1 MSTLHRTDP
10 AIASPGP
17 RLVGLTGMAGLARL
31 AVGLAAAV
39 LSCTTLAQS
48 PTPAF
53 TLQLLHFADVD
64 GSDTTALR
72 SVAHFSALVQKFRAE
87 HPERTLLVS
96 SGDNVIPGPRFNAAD
111 NAGALRALLGRE
123 GMGRG
128 DIAFMNAMGVQASAL
143 GNHDLDLGTGTFR
156 EMVAPQVSGGNVVWP
171 GAQFPYLSYNT
182 DFKADRNTAPIVA
195 ANGQDVSAQRGKV
208 AGWSRVTVGGQVIGL
223 IGASS
228 PVFRNITST
237 GDLVIDPPLR
247 GPQVDIDGLAARL
260 QAGVDEMTAAG
271 IDKIV
276 LLAHMQQISVEK
288 ALAQKLRGVD
298 IIVAGGSNTLQADGN
313 DRLRPG
319 ATAAEA
325 YPFQTRS
332 ASGEPVVVVNV
343 DADYQYL
350 GRFIA
355 PFDARGVL
363 MPQHFDDRASGAW
376 VTQEDSTSADGTPA
390 VEQVVKIRDALRSV
404 IAAKDGQVYGRSA
417 VFLEGR
423 RNAVRTE
430 ETNLGNLSAD
440 ANLAYA
446 RAVDPSVQ
454 VSIKNGGGIRAE
466 IGTVKALPGSTADP
480 QLLAPA
486 ANPDAGRAEG
496 GVSQLMLEA
505 AFKFD
510 NKLWVFD
517 ISAGRLHALLEHGVG
532 NIEGIDGRFP
542 QVSGLSFSFDPK
554 AAKGTIAADGASTT
568 PGRVRSVRVGAD
580 VIVRDGVVQGDAQR
594 TIRVVT
600 LNFLATGGDG
610 YKFGATGRAGE
621 GLAKLLKLEA
631 DPRSASALGGRV
643 SLPAGGE
650 QDALAEYLRDRHDSA
665 PYATADTDASA
676 DSRIQNLARRADKVL
691 D

>member
-1 MSTLHRTDP
+1 M
-10 AIASPGP
+10 
-17 RLVGLTGMAGLARL
+17 
-31 AVGLAAAV
+31 
-39 LSCTTLAQS
+39 
-48 PTPAF
+48 
-53 TLQLLHFADVD
+53 LHFADVD

-325 YPFQTRS
+325 YPFQTSS

-423 RNAVRTE
+423 RSAVRTE

-466 IGTVKALPGSTADP
+466 IGSVKALPGSTADP

-650 QDALAEYLRDRHDSA
+650 QDALAEYLRDRHDSV
-665 PYATADTDASA
+665 PYAAADTDASA
-676 DSRIQNLARRADKVL
+676 DTRIQNLARRADKVL

>member
-10 AIASPGP
+10 ASASPGP
-17 RLVGLTGMAGLARL
+17 QAAGSAGLAGLARL
-31 AVGLAAAV
+31 AIGLAAAA

-87 HPERTLLVS
+87 HPDRTLLVS

-111 NAGALRALLGRE
+111 NAAALRKLIGRE

-143 GNHDLDLGTGTFR
+143 GNHDLDLGTATFR

-247 GPQVDIDGLAARL
+247 GPQVDIDGLAARI

-376 VTQEDSTSADGTPA
+376 VTQEDSTTADGTPA
-390 VEQVVKIRDALRSV
+390 PEQVVKVRDALRSV

-423 RNAVRTE
+423 RSAVRTE

-466 IGTVKALPGSTADP
+466 IGSVKALPGSTADP

-532 NIEGIDGRFP
+532 NVEGIDGRFP

-621 GLAKLLKLEA
+621 GLANLLKLEA
-631 DPRSASALGGRV
+631 DPRAAAALGGRM

-665 PYATADTDASA
+665 PYATADTDAAA
-676 DSRIQNLARRADKVL
+676 DTRIQNLARRADKVL

>member
-1 MSTLHRTDP
+1 MKPPFLN
-10 AIASPGP
+10 AAKVA
-17 RLVGLTGMAGLARL
+17 L
-31 AVGLAAAV
+31 LAATSLA
-39 LSCTTLAQS
+39 LLPAAALAQS

-87 HPERTLLVS
+87 HPDRTLLVS

-143 GNHDLDLGTGTFR
+143 GNHDLDLGTATFR
-156 EMVAPQVSGGNVVWP
+156 DMVAPQVSGGNVVWP

-237 GDLVIDPPLR
+237 GDLAIDPPLR
-247 GPQVDIDGLAARL
+247 GTQVDIDGLAARI

-313 DRLRPG
+313 DRLRAG
-319 ATAAEA
+319 AAAAEA

-376 VTQEDSTSADGTPA
+376 VTQEDSTTADGTPA
-390 VEQVVKIRDALRSV
+390 PEQVVKVRDALRGV

-423 RNAVRTE
+423 RSAVRTE

-486 ANPDAGRAEG
+486 ANPDAGRPEG

-665 PYATADTDASA
+665 PYAAADTDAAA
-676 DSRIQNLARRADKVL
+676 DTRIQNLARRADKVL